1 MNPTKFTVTT
11 AWRKCLAI
19 LPDDARLEVYDT
31 IFKYAEDGIEPEKL
45 SDMARV
51 AFSFIR
57 ADIDILAEQR
67 QKVSDLRRSAV
78 DARWSKEKTTA
89 KGKAK

>member
-11 AWRKCLAI
+11 AWRKCLEI
-19 LPDDARLEVYDT
+19 LPGDARLEVYDA
-31 IFKYAEDGIEPEKL
+31 IFKYAEDGIDPEKL
-45 SDMARV
+45 SDMARI

-57 ADIDILAEQR
+57 IDIDILTEQR
-67 QKVSDLRRSAV
+67 QKVSDLRRSACES
-78 DARWSKEKTTA
+78 RWNKEKEKT

>member
-11 AWRKCLAI
+11 AWRKCLEV
-19 LPDDARLEVYDT
+19 LPDDARLEVYDA

-57 ADIDILAEQR
+57 TDIDTLAEQR
-67 QKVSDLRRSAV
+67 RKVSDCRRSACES
-78 DARWSKEKTTA
+78 RWNKEKTTA
-89 KGKAK
+89 KAKTK